1 MRVLVFD
8 TETTGLFPRCNDYS
22 KYPYIV
28 QLSWIVYDFGDNKI
42 KSVNDHI
49 IKLKFLRKKI
59 MYGLNRYICEV
70 LEEMRTCTKTL
81 NFSIIPSLI
90 EEVQTMAN
98 RMEMALSDMKD
109 LALLKDNI
117 HEKKEELKELEKKIA
132 KKKKK

>member
-1 MRVLVFD
+1 
-8 TETTGLFPRCNDYS
+8 
-22 KYPYIV
+22 
-28 QLSWIVYDFGDNKI
+28 
-42 KSVNDHI
+42 
-49 IKLKFLRKKI
+49 